1 MGLGKGKACTAMSSH
16 SLRAS
21 TCALD
26 FGHSNNVH
34 TPRIVCT
41 LPHEVLPPLSL
52 SSVVCALFLVPQ
64 VVNEFRALV
73 GPDEDPGAWSK
84 LPDTLRARFAT
95 LEEVDGA
102 DGAAAGAGAGAG
114 A

>member
-1 MGLGKGKACTAMSSH
+1 MEPSKTYAEVLHEEEVTAMIETRVAFFAVQKGGGAEVGGWAWGRENACTAMSSH

-41 LPHEVLPPLSL
+41 LLTRSFLRSL
-52 SSVVCALFLVPQ
+52 WPQ
-64 VVNEFRALV
+64 
-73 GPDEDPGAWSK
+73 
-84 LPDTLRARFAT
+84 
-95 LEEVDGA
+95 
-102 DGAAAGAGAGAG
+102 
-114 A
+114 